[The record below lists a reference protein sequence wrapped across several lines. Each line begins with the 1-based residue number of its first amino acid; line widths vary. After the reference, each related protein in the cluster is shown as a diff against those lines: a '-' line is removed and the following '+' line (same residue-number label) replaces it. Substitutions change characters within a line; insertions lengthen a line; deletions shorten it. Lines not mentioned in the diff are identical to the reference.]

1 MGRAWMLSVFGANL
15 SSEYVREPAFEE
27 QVELGR
33 GGETAAWD
41 DSPTENLRTVA
52 EEVDYCATAQ
62 VEARLRAAE
71 SLGYP
76 VVRETLTEH
85 EVIPQRPQEYDSW
98 LLEKK
103 VRVRTYWA
111 EEDVGDSC
119 CFGTRTVDMG
129 MDCIWKLPGGI

>member
-1 MGRAWMLSVFGANL
+1 MLSGFGASL
-15 SSEYVREPAFEE
+15 SSEPAGALAFEE
-27 QVELGR
+27 QVQLRR

-41 DSPTENLRTVA
+41 DTSAMDEVTTEEKA
-52 EEVDYCATAQ
+52 DHYATAQ

-76 VVRETLTEH
+76 VVRETLKEH
-85 EVIPQRPQEYDSW
+85 EVVQQRPQEYDAW

-103 VRVRTYWA
+103 VRVRTHWA